1 MVTSIRRHAVWFGA
15 WISVLSILAL
25 LTHRPLLHAVN
36 GRSSAKLPRIS
47 SEARDLHK
55 RLRVVDLHAD
65 SLLWP
70 RDLSQRSS
78 RGHVDI
84 PRLLAGNVALQVFSV
99 VTQVP
104 RGQNPVR
111 NRSDSDV
118 IGLLAAVSGWPAR
131 TWSDP
136 YERALY
142 QAQHLDAL
150 AQETSFRVVR
160 SVSEIDQLLARR
172 DSGQTITGGMLALE
186 GAQPIANDLA
196 RVDTL
201 FEHGYR
207 MIGLTH
213 FFDNTV
219 GGSAHGVGRGGLT
232 DFGAEVIARM
242 ETLGIVVDLAHASP
256 RLIEDVLSI
265 AKNPVVVS
273 HTGVQGTCPG
283 RRNLSD
289 RQLDL
294 IKANGGV
301 VGIGYWRGALC
312 DVAPAAFAEAARYVV
327 RRIGIQHV
335 GLGSDYDGAV
345 STAFDTSEL
354 SVITQSLLDAGFVP
368 DEIESIMGGN
378 VLRVLR
384 AVLPS
389 ESKAVP

>member
-1 MVTSIRRHAVWFGA
+1 MVTSIGRHARWFGA
-15 WISVLSILAL
+15 WIAVMAILAV

-36 GRSSAKLPRIS
+36 GRSETKLPRITR
-47 SEARDLHK
+47 EARDLHA

-70 RDLSQRSS
+70 RDLSHRSS

-111 NRSDSDV
+111 NRADSDV
-118 IGLLAAVSGWPAR
+118 IGLLAAVSGWPSR

-142 QAQHLDAL
+142 QAQHLQAL
-150 AQETSFRVVR
+150 AQENNFSVVR
-160 SVSEIDQLLARR
+160 SVTEIDRLLAQRER
-172 DSGQTITGGMLALE
+172 GATLTGGMLALE
-186 GAQPIANDLA
+186 GAQPIASDLA
-196 RVDTL
+196 RIDTL
-201 FEHGYR
+201 FQHGYR

-219 GGSAHGVGRGGLT
+219 GGSAHGIGRGGLT
-232 DFGAEVIARM
+232 DFGANVIARM
-242 ETLGIVVDLAHASP
+242 ERLGIVVDLAHASP
-256 RLIEDVLSI
+256 RLVEDVISI

-273 HTGVQGTCPG
+273 HTGVQGTCPT

-289 RQLDL
+289 HQLDL

-312 DVAPAAFAEAARYVV
+312 DVAPTAFARAARYVAT
-327 RRIGIQHV
+327 RIGVQHV

-354 SVITQSLLDAGFVP
+354 SVITQTLLDAGFAP
-368 DEIESIMGGN
+368 NEIELIMGRN

-389 ESKAVP
+389 EAKAAP